1 MFRRTS
7 FQIGL
12 LFHYTSLP
20 RLQLWGRRFVLWKLK
35 WRRHCC
41 TMESRTTGL
50 TIMSLSLF
58 SPGRGL
64 GRFYAL
70 LEWAHVSEGEPATW
84 AIPAPT
90 VNSQTPDVEIFA
102 NNDPAPALVFLPL
115 KFYLRGPGWD
125 MGQGCLWLTVSV
137 IPLPVVLPVLC
148 HGELQLVASMGFPQA
163 DSIDYV

>member
-1 MFRRTS
+1 MFRKTS

-20 RLQLWGRRFVLWKLK
+20 RLQFWGRRFVLWKLK

-41 TMESRTTGL
+41 TMENWTTGL

-70 LEWAHVSEGEPATW
+70 LEWPHVSEGEPATW
-84 AIPAPT
+84 ATPCSHRKLP
-90 VNSQTPDVEIFA
+90 QTPVVEIFA
-102 NNDPAPALVFLPL
+102 NNDPAPALDYLPL
-115 KFYLRGPGWD
+115 KFYLHGPGWD

-137 IPLPVVLPVLC
+137 IPLPVLC

-163 DSIDYV
+163 DSIDCV